1 MASEESKPCLLIVD
15 DEVRIL
21 SALQRALRREGYVIE
36 TATSPTEAI
45 EILEE
50 KHVDL
55 ILSDNKMPEMSGLQF
70 LAEARL
76 LQPHV
81 ACFLITGW
89 TESVPLEELERS
101 GVRELLTK
109 PWDNEA
115 LKATLRSALKR

>member
-1 MASEESKPCLLIVD
+1 MGSQETKPRLLIVD

-36 TATSPTEAI
+36 TATSPTEGI
-45 EILEE
+45 QILEE

-76 LQPHV
+76 RQPHV
-81 ACFLITGW
+81 MCFLITGW
-89 TESVPLEELERS
+89 TESVPREELERS

-109 PWDNEA
+109 PWDNET
-115 LKATLRSALKR
+115 LKEKLRSALER

>member
-1 MASEESKPCLLIVD
+1 MGSQETKPRLLIVD

-21 SALQRALRREGYVIE
+21 SALQRALRREGYIIE
-36 TATSPTEAI
+36 TATSPAEGI
-45 EILEE
+45 QILEE

-76 LQPHV
+76 RQPHV
-81 ACFLITGW
+81 TCFLITGW
-89 TESVPLEELERS
+89 TESVPPEELERS

-109 PWDNEA
+109 PWDNET
-115 LKATLRSALKR
+115 LKEKLRSALEG